1 MASLSAPTADSCR
14 LCAVL
19 TPCRAAV
26 RERLVPLCPEC
37 LALALADDQAALA
50 LRLAE
55 TETPI
60 SPTVH

>member
-1 MASLSAPTADSCR
+1 MASLSAPGADSCR
-14 LCAVL
+14 LCAGETV
-19 TPCRAAV
+19 CRAAV
-26 RERLVPLCPEC
+26 GERLVPLCPEC
-37 LALALADDQAALA
+37 LALALADGLAALA